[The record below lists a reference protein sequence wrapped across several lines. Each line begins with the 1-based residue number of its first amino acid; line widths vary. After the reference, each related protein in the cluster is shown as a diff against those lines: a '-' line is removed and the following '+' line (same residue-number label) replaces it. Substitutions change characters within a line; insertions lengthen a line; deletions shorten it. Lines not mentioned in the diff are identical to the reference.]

1 MMRFL
6 LKFIGVLLF
15 IFVATLLIGCIFFYE
30 KDKPIELIKQK
41 YANADSRFMDL
52 MGMQVH
58 YKIEGDPNDSV
69 PLVLLHGTSSSLFTW
84 DSSVIL
90 LQKQHRII
98 RFDLPAFALTGP
110 SPEHDYSIDY
120 YTRFV
125 DSVLTRLQVKQ
136 CYLAGNSLGGGIS
149 WNYTVSHPE
158 KIKKLI
164 LVDASGYT
172 KGSKPSG
179 SLAFA
184 LARIP
189 VINNFL
195 KWITPRALV
204 KKSVEDVYGD
214 KTKITPQLVDLY
226 FDMALRAGNRQALLD
241 RIRSG
246 FEMDSELIKK
256 IKTPTLIIWGDK
268 DPLISVE
275 CAFLFKQDIANSE
288 VAIFKGVGHVPMEE
302 APELFAQKVLTFL
315 R

>member
-41 YANADSRFMDL
+41 YANADSKFIEL

-58 YKIEGDPNDSV
+58 YKIEGDASDSI
-69 PLVLLHGTSSSLFTW
+69 PLVLLHGTSASLFTW
-84 DSSVIL
+84 DSSVII
-90 LQKQHRII
+90 LQKHHRII

-120 YTRFV
+120 YIRFV
-125 DSVLTRLQVKQ
+125 DSLLNQLKVKQ

-149 WNYTVSHPE
+149 WNYAVSHPE

-172 KGSKPSG
+172 KGIKPSG

-189 VINNFL
+189 VINNVL
-195 KWITPRALV
+195 KWITPRSLV

-214 KTKITPQLVDLY
+214 KTKVTPQLVDLY
-226 FDMALRAGNRQALLD
+226 YDMALRAGNRKALLD
-241 RIRSG
+241 RMQSG
-246 FEMDSELIKK
+246 FEMNSELIKQIK
-256 IKTPTLIIWGDK
+256 IPTLIIWGDK

-275 CAFLFKQDIANSE
+275 CASLFKQDITNSE
-288 VAIFKGVGHVPMEE
+288 LSIFKGVGHVPMEE
-302 APELFAQKVLTFL
+302 EPLLFAERVLLFL
-315 R
+315 K